1 MNPRAYTSDLAV
13 ATTAQRLHDLA
24 NYFGVSQTDIH
35 HKTKINKGN
44 ISSYFAG
51 KRTPAQNNIIKI
63 SKAYGVEPAWL
74 MGMNVPMFA
83 DKQKDIKDVN
93 VEAVVSTVL
102 DPKAHLLIESYN
114 MLDES
119 DKLLLLQLAE
129 SLKNKNEKAN

>member
-1 MNPRAYTSDLAV
+1 MNPKAYASDLVV

-24 NYFGVSQTDIH
+24 NYFGISQTDIH
-35 HKTKINKGN
+35 NKTKINKGN

-51 KRTPAQNNIIKI
+51 TRTPAQNNIIKI

-74 MGMNVPMFA
+74 MGMDVPMFKEPMNI
-83 DKQKDIKDVN
+83 DNVN
-93 VEAVVSTVL
+93 VDAIVSATL
-102 DPKAHLLIESYN
+102 DPLAHRLIESYN